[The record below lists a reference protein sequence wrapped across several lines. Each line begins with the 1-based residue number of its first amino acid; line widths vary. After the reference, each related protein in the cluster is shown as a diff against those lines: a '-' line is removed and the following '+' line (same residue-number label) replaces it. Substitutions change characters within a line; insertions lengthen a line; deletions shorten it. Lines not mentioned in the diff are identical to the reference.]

1 MQCLYYTRPPPFRSY
16 PWRNGLSHRDKKNRS
31 DIGYILPAADTF
43 SKKHIIAMKTFL
55 LSILCCFLFAAGIQ
69 AQPDKKT
76 APALHSFLN
85 TEFMLKF
92 RDLRIEC
99 ESKVLQ
105 TQAASMQ
112 LDPQLVF
119 RLRSAHDQTATRANQ
134 LLENIKQDFLN
145 EKKLK
150 SIAEFPEMYSDGLR
164 FKLQDISDFYNT
176 NFMQAL
182 ADASIPQ
189 EQVDGG
195 AILLLVVELV
205 GLVNGLTKHF
215 SDIRREA
222 RFYND
227 KYLQDNLVKPYRWQ
241 YWDELAGGN
250 SRYEQFD
257 RPSELIR
264 PDASRDEMLQQRL
277 QRVNETVNQVKNSN
291 TQQGA
296 PADWQY
302 QPDPIPATPPADSTG
317 GQWSPLKTKATTTTP
332 EPAGK
337 KTDTKKVETP
347 AKKDH

>member
-1 MQCLYYTRPPPFRSY
+1 MET
-16 PWRNGLSHRDKKNRS
+16 KKNPTRL
-31 DIGYILPAADTF
+31 GTLFLPPTH
-43 SKKHIIAMKTFL
+43 SYKKHITVMKTLL
-55 LSILCCFLFAAGIQ
+55 LSILCCFLLAAGAQ

-76 APALHSFLN
+76 APALHNFLN

-105 TQAASMQ
+105 TQMASMQ

-150 SIAEFPEMYSDGLR
+150 SISDFPEMYSDGLR
-164 FKLQDISDFYNT
+164 FKLQDISDYYNT

-189 EQVDGG
+189 EEVDGG

-205 GLVNGLTKHF
+205 GLVNGLTRHF
-215 SDIRREA
+215 SEIRREA
-222 RFYND
+222 KFYND

-257 RPSELIR
+257 RQPELIR

-277 QRVNETVNQVKNSN
+277 QRVNETMNQVKSTN
-291 TQQGA
+291 TQGA

-317 GQWSPLKTKATTTTP
+317 TQWSPLKSKATTP
-332 EPAGK
+332 EPSGK
-337 KTDTKKVETP
+337 KTETKKVETP
-347 AKKDH
+347 VKKDL